1 MKKHR
6 ELVYGAAFG
15 LGAAILDVMLH
26 AWTEGTSIWQEL
38 LRPTLGAG
46 LYRILFLVFGMAL
59 GWILLQKSR
68 QEHELNR
75 LTESLQQFRRGI
87 GTPALLIHTK
97 LQVLLT
103 RDDLKLS
110 PEAET
115 IVRSVYEQSQA
126 IQSATKQ
133 TLPS

>member
-1 MKKHR
+1 MQHR

-26 AWTEGTSIWQEL
+26 AWTEDTSFWQEL
-38 LRPTLGAG
+38 FRPTLGAG

-59 GWILLQKSR
+59 GWVLLQKSR
-68 QEHELNR
+68 QERELNR
-75 LTESLQQFRRGI
+75 LTESMQQVHRQI
-87 GTPALLIHTK
+87 VAPAMLIHTK

-103 RDDLKLS
+103 RGDIKLS

-115 IVRSVYEQSQA
+115 ILRSIYEQSQA
-126 IQSATKQ
+126 IQSATRP
-133 TLPS
+133 LSS